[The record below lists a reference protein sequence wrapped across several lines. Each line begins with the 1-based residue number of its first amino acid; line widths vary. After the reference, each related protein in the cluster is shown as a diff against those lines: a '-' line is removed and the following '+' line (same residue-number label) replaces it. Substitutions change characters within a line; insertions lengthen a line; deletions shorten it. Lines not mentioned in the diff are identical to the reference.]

1 MTMAKALTNGNLP
14 MGAVAVD
21 ERIYDTIT
29 GAAPDGAIDFFHGY
43 TYSGTPAACAAGLA
57 TMEIYEREGLF
68 ERAAELS
75 PYFLD
80 AIFSLRDL
88 DVVTDLRGYGLI
100 AGFDLVPGSTPGVRG
115 PEVQKKL
122 FAAGLHLK
130 MTGDSGI
137 VAPRAGERALAR
149 GRAGGGLARSPGEDL
164 AAQTHRFAPSAPR
177 RREKGMKM
185 PRIES
190 AAVNRR
196 GAVASPK
203 FPG

>member
-21 ERIYDTIT
+21 ESIYDTIT

-57 TMEIYEREGLF
+57 TMDIYEREGLF

-80 AIFSLRDL
+80 AVFSLRDL

-137 VAPRAGERALAR
+137 VAPPLVSERSHVDKLVEVVR
-149 GRAGGGLARSPGEDL
+149 GVL
-164 AAQTHRFAPSAPR
+164 
-177 RREKGMKM
+177 EKL
-185 PRIES
+185 
-190 AAVNRR
+190 
-196 GAVASPK
+196 
-203 FPG
+203 